1 MSIMRK
7 LITEVAKRKAK
18 EIEYILNNPI
28 EMTEKK
34 LLSVLSR
41 HRDTVLGRKY
51 GFDTIRTPEEYSSRV
66 SLCDY
71 NSMEPFL
78 RMTYEN
84 PNGRVMT
91 TDPVVWYL
99 QTSGST
105 GTPKRLPVTADGAK
119 DYSKGSMLTWLAF
132 MNADPENAKLLDGV
146 LITFGAPAVLD
157 RMNGIP
163 VGYATGALGRRIN
176 PFFRRLM
183 KPGEDVFNILD
194 IDEKMKRYARLMAT
208 ANVTGIQ
215 GITTL
220 SLALVRKM
228 QEQYGPWLLETLKG
242 TPHEERICRLMYDD
256 GKLDVQGLWPNL
268 RLFSMM
274 GIDCDPYREWIHKTF
289 PDTWMWEMYGASE
302 GFFGGQ
308 LLEGRGVQLMSNL
321 NYMEFIP
328 ENEASSPDPA
338 VIPLSDVKKGQRYE
352 MVLTNNAGWYRYR
365 LGDMMTFTST
375 DPYTVVGI
383 GRKGRIVN
391 MSGEK
396 ISDRHVA
403 KAMEVASLKT
413 GAQVTDYCVVGVIED
428 GIPHYTIALMLRDY
442 DINPVEFVMSF
453 EEAIMT
459 TNAEFKIV
467 RESGALGPTT
477 VMRMRS
483 SLHERVVRTS
493 HLQAKPQILTTDRQV
508 LAMCEAY

>member
-7 LITEVAKRKAK
+7 LVTKVAKRKAK

-28 EMTEKK
+28 EVTEKK

-41 HRDTVLGRKY
+41 HKDTVLGRKY

-71 NSMEPFL
+71 NSMEPYL

-84 PNGRVMT
+84 PNGHVMT
-91 TDPVVWYL
+91 IDPVVWYL

-119 DYSKGSMLTWLAF
+119 DFSKGSMLTWLAF
-132 MNADPENAKLLDGV
+132 MNADPENTKLLDGA

-157 RMNGIP
+157 SINGIP
-163 VGYATGALGRRIN
+163 VGYATGALGRRTN
-176 PFFRRLM
+176 PIFRRLM

-194 IDEKMKRYARLMAT
+194 IDEKMRRYARLMAT

-242 TPHEERICRLMYDD
+242 TPHEQRIGRLMYDD
-256 GKLDVQGLWPNL
+256 GRLDVQGLWPNL

-289 PDTWMWEMYGASE
+289 PDTWTWEMYGASE

-328 ENEASSPDPA
+328 ENEVSSPDPT

-352 MVLTNNAGWYRYR
+352 MIMTNNAGWYRYR

-403 KAMEVASLKT
+403 KAIEAASLKT
-413 GAQVTDYCVVGVIED
+413 GAQVTDYCVVGVVED
-428 GIPHYTIALMLRDY
+428 GIPHYIIALMLRDY

-459 TNAEFKIV
+459 SNEEFRIV

-483 SLHERVVRTS
+483 SLHERVVRAS
-493 HLQAKPQILTTDRQV
+493 HLQAKPQILTTDQQV
-508 LAMCEAY
+508 LDMCEAY